1 MKKYCFRVL
10 VLLILF
16 FSNLNDAS
24 AATMISPDPWL
35 ISSMQVGPVTIAGS
49 EKQLIEKLASD
60 ARSERRPG
68 AEGQG
73 SYPVTI
79 LYPDSNREIQVWWS
93 DETRT
98 RPGSIRITKPDS
110 PWHTARGI
118 RIGMTLAE
126 LVKLNEGPIGFYGFG
141 WDYGGWV
148 FRQAPI
154 LTADGLSL
162 SLRLRPAGSDFPEG
176 FNGDKPLSSDNPELP
191 LDRVIISVLILDFKS
206 DSIPA
211 R

>member
-1 MKKYCFRVL
+1 
-10 VLLILF
+10 
-16 FSNLNDAS
+16 
-24 AATMISPDPWL
+24 
-35 ISSMQVGPVTIAGS
+35 MQVGPATITSS
-49 EKQLIEKLASD
+49 EKQLIETLLSD

-73 SYPVTI
+73 SYPVTL
-79 LYPDSNREIQVWWS
+79 LYPDSNQEIQVWWS

-98 RPGSIRITKPDS
+98 HPGSIRITKADS

-118 RIGMTLAE
+118 RVGMTLAK
-126 LVKLNEGPIGFYGFG
+126 LVKLNEGSIGFYGFG

-162 SLRLRPAGSDFPEG
+162 SLRLRPAGDNFPAG
-176 FNGDKPLSSDNPELP
+176 FNGDKPLSSDNPNLP
-191 LDRVIISVLILDFKS
+191 LDRVIVSVLILDFKS